1 MNERL
6 TVPQKLL
13 LAALEARKRSATFTA
28 EDLVVAAWR
37 LYPDTFGLSGYADQY
52 PDSNRVLTNIMGT
65 KGMRG
70 KGWLRKVGEKQY
82 RLSSAGLTDG
92 AALLEK
98 NGTGAGTG
106 QSDYLRAELDRS
118 ALTALDRLVS
128 TSAARKIIS
137 ESEEAQ
143 LTFHDACGFWDIT
156 ARSNANTLSAK
167 LADAT
172 VLLERALKILGTKEG
187 PAGLKLPSGNITY
200 NDLRRLFDMHEEMQ
214 AMFKTEL
221 DVIRRRTDERLE
233 RRVRILN
240 RGFPF
245 GSNRDSL

>member
-1 MNERL
+1 MTDRL
-6 TVPQKLL
+6 TVPEKLL
-13 LAALEARKRSATFTA
+13 LAALQARKASATFTA

-82 RLSSAGLTDG
+82 RLTSAGLNDG
-92 AALLEK
+92 ELLLLRS
-98 NGTGAGTG
+98 GTEAGRMP
-106 QSDYLRAELDRS
+106 SDYLRAELDRNT
-118 ALTALDRLVS
+118 LTSLDRLVS
-128 TSAARKIIS
+128 TLAARKVVKGA
-137 ESEEAQ
+137 EQE
-143 LTFHDACGFWDIT
+143 LTFRDACGFWDIT

-172 VLLERALKILGTKEG
+172 VLLERALKLLAAKEG
-187 PAGLKLPSGNITY
+187 SEGLKLPSGNITHSE
-200 NDLRRLFDMHEEMQ
+200 LRCLLNLHEEMQ
-214 AMFKTEL
+214 AIFKTEL

-233 RRVRILN
+233 KKSRS
-240 RGFPF
+240 F
-245 GSNRDSL
+245 